1 MLIEFKVSNFRSIR
15 EQQTLSLVKAAG
27 RELADTNSFPTDA
40 PNKFELLRSAAIFG
54 PNASGKS
61 NLLLAVDVMR
71 KIVMDS
77 AMGWDPSDRL
87 PIVPFR
93 LDSKSARSPSEFEVS
108 FIANG
113 IRYLYGFT
121 ATADKVH
128 EEWLFAYPNG
138 RAQHWF
144 SRTWEQTKQDYTWD
158 IGSKLSGDVQV
169 WRKSTRTNALF
180 LSTAVQLNSE
190 QLRPVYDWF
199 SGILKVVNFEFDP
212 IGFASLYEDSKRK
225 RPLLSFLRAAGI
237 DIQDIQVEYE
247 GGGPATDMPEEMKTD
262 AARNS
267 KVRSIKTFR
276 ENSERRLVMPEEMK
290 TDAARDFKMRSIKT
304 FRENSERRL
313 VEFDLEDESLGTRQL
328 FCAAVLW
335 IGVLG
340 LGRVMF
346 YDELRNHL
354 HPKLVAFLVNQFH
367 SKETNP
373 NNAQLI
379 FTTHETS
386 ILNQEIFRRD
396 QIWFCEQG
404 EDKATSVVPLTDYSP
419 RKGRENLEAAYLT
432 GRYGALPFVGSLKDI
447 E

>member
-27 RELADTNSFPTDA
+27 RELADSNSFRTDA

-61 NLLLAVDVMR
+61 NLLLAIGDM
-71 KIVMDS
+71 KQIVKDS
-77 AMGWDPSDRL
+77 VMGWGPSGRL

-93 LDSKSARSPSEFEVS
+93 LDPESAKSPSEFEVS

-121 ATADKVH
+121 ATAERVH

-158 IGSKLSGDVQV
+158 IGSKLSGDAQV
-169 WRKSTRTNALF
+169 WRKSTRANALF

-190 QLRPVYDWF
+190 QLKPVYDWF
-199 SGILKVVNFEFDP
+199 SSTLHVINFELDP
-212 IGFASLYEDSKRK
+212 IDLTFFYEDSEDKR
-225 RPLLSFLRAAGI
+225 RFLNFLRAADI
-237 DIQDIQVEYE
+237 DIQDVQVEFE
-247 GGGPATDMPEEMKTD
+247 KVDITTLPDDMPEEEKAD
-262 AARNS
+262 IARKS
-267 KVRSIKTFR
+267 TGRIVKTFR
-276 ENSERRLVMPEEMK
+276 ENSERHP
-290 TDAARDFKMRSIKT
+290 
-304 FRENSERRL
+304 
-313 VEFDLEDESLGTRQL
+313 VEFDLGDESLGTRKL
-328 FCAAVLW
+328 FSAAAVW
-335 IGVLG
+335 FYVLARG
-340 LGRVMF
+340 HVVF
-346 YDELRNHL
+346 YDELHNHL
-354 HPKLVAFLVNQFH
+354 HPKLVAFLVNLFH

-404 EDKATSVVPLTDYSP
+404 ESKATSVVPLTDYSP
-419 RKGRENLEAAYLT
+419 RKGRENLEAAYLS
-432 GRYGALPFVGSLKDI
+432 GRYGALPYVIL
-447 E
+447 